1 MTDYLLP
8 SKQDS
13 PVAERPTESADPS
26 TAKTNKMPRVAFAS
40 FMGTVIEFY
49 DFGIFGTAAA
59 LVFAHAF
66 FPALGTYAGTVV
78 AFATLGVAF
87 VARPFGSIL
96 FGHFG
101 DRLGR
106 KRTLISTMCLMGTA
120 TVIIGLLPTAA
131 TAGVVAPIL
140 LIVLRI
146 AQGLAAGG
154 EWAGAALFTSENA
167 PSESRGF
174 WSMFTNLGGAVAN
187 ILALSTFFVTGL
199 LMSNEAFIAW
209 GWRVPFLLS
218 SVLVA
223 VGLYARFKLE
233 ESPIFANEVERR
245 GRSSLPFK
253 DALANQWR
261 EIVLGAGAL
270 VSSFAFGYI
279 GIAYLINYGTATLH
293 LSQHGVL
300 AAGIFG
306 NVVNGLAMISGAILS
321 DKIGRRPVLLIVN
334 IVGIPWAL
342 ILFPLLDTESAVAFW
357 IGITVSFLIA
367 GHGWGVC
374 GSFLSELFHTRYRF
388 TAAGLAYS
396 LAAILGGGIPPLV
409 AASIIGSHGGFV
421 FGMFLA
427 GYCLVGLA
435 CTFVLRETR
444 SRALDELPPDMGFAR
459 AGNN

>member
-1 MTDYLLP
+1 MTDQHSSAP
-8 SKQDS
+8 PA
-13 PVAERPTESADPS
+13 PVAELPAEASGSA
-26 TAKTNKMPRVAFAS
+26 TGKVNKMPKVAFAS

-66 FPALGTYAGTVV
+66 FPALGTYAGTIVS
-78 AFATLGVAF
+78 FATLGVAF
-87 VARPFGSIL
+87 VARPIGSVL

-106 KRTLISTMCLMGTA
+106 KKTLISTMMLMGVA
-120 TVIIGLLPTAA
+120 TVMIGLLPTAA
-131 TAGVVAPIL
+131 NAGIVAPIL

-167 PSESRGF
+167 PSERRGF

-187 ILALSTFFVTGL
+187 ILALLTFFVTGIA
-199 LMSNEAFIAW
+199 MTNESFIAW
-209 GWRVPFLLS
+209 GWRIPFLLS
-218 SVLVA
+218 ILLVT
-223 VGLYARFKLE
+223 VGLYTRLKLE
-233 ESPIFANEVERR
+233 ESPVFAGEIQRR

-253 DALANQWR
+253 DALNNQWK
-261 EIVLGAGAL
+261 EILLGAGSL
-270 VSSFAFGYI
+270 VTCFAFGYI
-279 GIAYLINYGTATLH
+279 GIAYLINYGTATLG
-293 LSQHGVL
+293 LGQNGVL

-306 NVVNGLAMISGAILS
+306 NVVNGLCMISGAILS
-321 DKIGRRPVLLIVN
+321 DRFGRRPVLLVVN

-342 ILFPLLDTESAVAFW
+342 ILFPLLDTGSPLAFW
-357 IGITVSFLIA
+357 VGIAVSFFIA

-396 LAAILGGGIPPLV
+396 LAAILGGGVPPLV
-409 AASIIGSHGGFV
+409 AASIIGSYGGFT
-421 FGMFLA
+421 FGIFLA
-427 GYCLVGLA
+427 CYSVAGLV
-435 CTFVLRETR
+435 CTLVLRETR
-444 SRALDELPPDMGFAR
+444 ATSLDDLASRIGA
-459 AGNN
+459 NS